1 MGDSAYPI
9 STEST
14 DVRPLADLG
23 PLLSG
28 LSFSTV
34 TAAGILDPFSL
45 TRHLIL
51 QMQTL
56 NRKGREPCTL

>member
-1 MGDSAYPI
+1 MGDSAYPV

-23 PLLSG
+23 PLLSR

-34 TAAGILDPFSL
+34 TAAGILDPL
-45 TRHLIL
+45 
-51 QMQTL
+51 
-56 NRKGREPCTL
+56 